1 MSDSGLADIRLAAQY
16 LAAAGIS
23 FLEKQADDSHTNLGY
38 SEEEHQLF
46 SRPLNAS
53 GDFLAL
59 DLLNFALKWVTASG
73 SSHYMLDGKSHAE
86 ILEWLKSKVKN
97 DDLSSEYQYSFH
109 YDLSCAISD
118 TYVFKMNEE
127 ALQLERDLRG
137 LANRVLSHVLSEY
150 SMESDIRI
158 WPHHFDTGA
167 FAQLPGSGNVSLG
180 IGLAIPDSLVDQYYF
195 YISGYMGH
203 ESLSTASFKPLSNG
217 QWLND
222 GLKGGVLPAVKL
234 DENTV
239 IRYFKEAIAN
249 YSKPN

>member
-158 WPHHFDTGA
+158 WPH
-167 FAQLPGSGNVSLG
+167 
-180 IGLAIPDSLVDQYYF
+180 LAIPDSLVDQYYL